1 MKDSSNPPIPVQ
13 VSGTGPSEIRSV
25 DAGAG
30 KPVLVLQANVKNSL
44 VDQLVRHFRVITCA
58 PGAARREPAD
68 VAKAAAETGE
78 RLGLTRYCLIGE
90 AELAAAAI
98 AHAID
103 FAERVEALILVAPAP
118 SLTASGETSAGAG
131 ADLRL
136 EDIQTPTLVLF
147 GTRDEMGCK
156 AGRSYARRIASC
168 FYTLVYDSGPD
179 IAGDRPQALYAVV
192 RDFLEHR
199 ERFVLGQESSALN
212 P

>member
-1 MKDSSNPPIPVQ
+1 MRAWR
-13 VSGTGPSEIRSV
+13 RSTR
-25 DAGAG
+25 A
-30 KPVLVLQANVKNSL
+30 
-44 VDQLVRHFRVITCA
+44 
-58 PGAARREPAD
+58 AD